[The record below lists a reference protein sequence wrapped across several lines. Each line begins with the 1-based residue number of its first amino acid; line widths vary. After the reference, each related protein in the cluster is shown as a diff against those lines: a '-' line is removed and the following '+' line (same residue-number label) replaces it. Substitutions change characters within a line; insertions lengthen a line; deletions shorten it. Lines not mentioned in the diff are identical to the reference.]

1 MLAPKRRPPR
11 THWVLLS
18 LAAVGGA
25 LVSAGCPSP
34 EERACDRICDCS
46 GCSEARYLECVDK
59 AETARAAAVKA
70 SCTGSFDDYV
80 TCVEEELECKDE
92 KYLFDGCDSQRD
104 SLRGCGISIFR
115 TVCEDA
121 NDVFMACGL
130 GFPFSTNPDDCV
142 GSIVCNARCIIGM
155 SCNGLNGIDFEE
167 SQRFNECTSACFNK
181 PQGPEGSLPS
191 PDPARGPR

>member
-1 MLAPKRRPPR
+1 MLAPKRRSPR

-18 LAAVGGA
+18 LAAAGGA

-59 AETARAAAVKA
+59 AETARADAVKA
-70 SCTGSFDDYV
+70 SCTGSFDAYV
-80 TCVEEELECKDE
+80 SCVEEELECKDE
-92 KYLFDGCDSQRD
+92 KYLFDGCDGQRD
-104 SLRGCGISIFR
+104 SLRGCGISVFR

-130 GFPFSTNPDDCV
+130 GLPFSTNPDECV
-142 GSIVCNARCIIGM
+142 GQILCSARCIAGM

-181 PQGPEGSLPS
+181 PQGAEPP
-191 PDPARGPR
+191 RGGP

>member
-1 MLAPKRRPPR
+1 MLAPKRRSPR
-11 THWVLLS
+11 THRLLLS
-18 LAAVGGA
+18 LAAASGA
-25 LVSAGCPSP
+25 LVSVGCPSP
-34 EERACDRICDCS
+34 EERACDRICDCT

-59 AETARAAAVKA
+59 AATARAAAVEA
-70 SCTGSFDDYV
+70 SCTASFDEYV

-92 KYLFDGCDSQRD
+92 NYLFDACDGQRD

-130 GFPFSTNPDDCV
+130 GFPFSTNPDDCI

-181 PQGPEGSLPS
+181 PQPAGSEPQPGGP
-191 PDPARGPR
+191 